1 MALVFKNINISNQD
15 LVLDSKLIIGVMGSY
30 SKTFIQRIKGQSI
43 GFLNDKLTNGTG
55 LEILKKNFD
64 EKKYTHSF
72 SDVIKTIIN
81 EFEFNY
87 ESLLENIKDLS
98 DSERQIFKYVLLFMK
113 NPKIIVLEEPFL
125 YLDSYYKKK
134 IIAILNHVHYKT
146 NKTILI
152 CSNDSD
158 IIYSL
163 CKKVLFIKANE
174 FIYDY
179 KEKIMNNDL
188 LLQNYGI
195 IKPQLCEF
203 VSLAK
208 NKGINLDYVTDVRDL
223 IKDVYRNV

>member
-64 EKKYTHSF
+64 EKKYTHSS

-81 EFEFNY
+81 KFEFNY

-125 YLDSYYKKK
+125 
-134 IIAILNHVHYKT
+134 
-146 NKTILI
+146 
-152 CSNDSD
+152 
-158 IIYSL
+158 
-163 CKKVLFIKANE
+163 
-174 FIYDY
+174 
-179 KEKIMNNDL
+179 
-188 LLQNYGI
+188 
-195 IKPQLCEF
+195 
-203 VSLAK
+203 
-208 NKGINLDYVTDVRDL
+208 
-223 IKDVYRNV
+223 